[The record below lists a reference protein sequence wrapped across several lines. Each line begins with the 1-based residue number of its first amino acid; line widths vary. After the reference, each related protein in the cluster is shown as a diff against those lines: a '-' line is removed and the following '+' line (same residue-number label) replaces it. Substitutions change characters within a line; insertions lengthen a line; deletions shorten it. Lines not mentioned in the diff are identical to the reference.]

1 MEENI
6 WIEQNNSAFIIIPF
20 TISSNTRVE
29 KFIQE
34 LLMTN
39 NWKQSDIK
47 IKFLYKYITQKLFC
61 ENHRKQK
68 CFVVEY
74 ASHSATVAD
83 TEIFLT
89 EESCILP
96 SSSLG
101 GLNCPSYNFIID
113 STRIIAFSSNI
124 GMVAFNLHFL
134 CEDADCMTVANSL
147 YFLKKISEVK
157 FKNCVS
163 ESRGVSWISLAKSIL
178 SANSKRVNRS
188 TLLDFSY
195 YSEERFSRANF
206 FVTVKN
212 DSNNKNDNNN
222 YQKLYYLKHGFTQ
235 NYDLIST
242 DTAYYCAPNGR
253 KWGISSEGC
262 ACLITAED
270 RLVIRKQ
277 ISEFQGEYFLLYCLL
292 LHQKYFYYKLLMQLG
307 QPEGISS
314 HKLKKYKS
322 DLVGFESD
330 FVFSTVTEVPQYQ
343 GVYEILFSQ
352 LHLSNLY
359 ADVKEPISN
368 INNNKI
374 EKNERAVSIIGF
386 FVSLLGLFSIL
397 ADGYFIIN
405 LFFGGN
411 VALLFVKIFIGIA
424 SIALLF
430 CVVTVTIKVLLK
442 K

>member
-1 MEENI
+1 
-6 WIEQNNSAFIIIPF
+6 
-20 TISSNTRVE
+20 
-29 KFIQE
+29 
-34 LLMTN
+34 
-39 NWKQSDIK
+39 
-47 IKFLYKYITQKLFC
+47 
-61 ENHRKQK
+61 
-68 CFVVEY
+68 
-74 ASHSATVAD
+74 
-83 TEIFLT
+83 
-89 EESCILP
+89 
-96 SSSLG
+96 
-101 GLNCPSYNFIID
+101 
-113 STRIIAFSSNI
+113 
-124 GMVAFNLHFL
+124 
-134 CEDADCMTVANSL
+134 
-147 YFLKKISEVK
+147 
-157 FKNCVS
+157 
-163 ESRGVSWISLAKSIL
+163 
-178 SANSKRVNRS
+178 
-188 TLLDFSY
+188 
-195 YSEERFSRANF
+195 
-206 FVTVKN
+206 
-212 DSNNKNDNNN
+212 
-222 YQKLYYLKHGFTQ
+222 
-235 NYDLIST
+235 
-242 DTAYYCAPNGR
+242 
-253 KWGISSEGC
+253 
-262 ACLITAED
+262 
-270 RLVIRKQ
+270 
-277 ISEFQGEYFLLYCLL
+277 
-292 LHQKYFYYKLLMQLG
+292 MQLG